1 MYRIKNDQRSVRS
14 SEMLYDG
21 LAKLMRQMPF
31 DAIKVKDLVEAAQV
45 GRTTFYR
52 HFDGIDD
59 VLRMRCD
66 QVFSGLIEHLVRHAA
81 TQAAE
86 SRAVLLKPLLR
97 YFYLHSEILELL
109 MLAKRQDMIYSSFR
123 RALEP
128 FKLRVA
134 ARLDLDEEY
143 ASYRQ
148 TIQIA
153 VATSILLHWIET
165 GKRQAPDELADRI
178 GAMNENRLTL
188 EQFLEIAVP
197 EPFVT

>member
-1 MYRIKNDQRSVRS
+1 
-14 SEMLYDG
+14 
-21 LAKLMRQMPF
+21 
-31 DAIKVKDLVEAAQV
+31 
-45 GRTTFYR
+45 
-52 HFDGIDD
+52 
-59 VLRMRCD
+59 MRCD

-86 SRAVLLKPLLR
+86 SRAILLKPLLR

-128 FKLRVA
+128 FKLRAA

-143 ASYRQ
+143 ADYWQ
-148 TIQIA
+148 TIRIA

-165 GKRQAPDELADRI
+165 GKKQAPDALAERLGDMI
-178 GAMNENRLTL
+178 ENSFTP
-188 EQFLEIAVP
+188 EQFLEITVP